1 MSELLKMACL
11 SLPGRKHSD
20 KGQPNED
27 ACLCQNNNGVH
38 VVCLSDGAG
47 GSRYTCAAMGAQ
59 SVTRTVTE
67 LLTKHFDAFYHDVRE
82 NVIRSILITAIQ
94 SELAILANDNQIDG
108 IEKLSATMLFCAVK
122 DTRMI
127 CGHIGDGL
135 IARVSSSGIVPITL
149 PQNGEN
155 TGSTFFVTFPDA
167 QDYLRVIKTTT
178 DDVHAIVLMT
188 DGLTEMVYDPSAYLV
203 RPVVASLVEL
213 ADLPDEERDEQI
225 KDTIQK
231 FVINPSK
238 ISDDATIGILYF
250 MGTDIPDASRFPS
263 EKPMPNADYK
273 DVMRNVQLELLPR
286 VKLAR
291 SIVNR
296 NGKATTCAENGA
308 PGGQTAEIIEST
320 ADEQGSD
327 RDPKKTMNKKP
338 FKRKYLWLMA
348 GLTAVALIIALY
360 VYFVK

>member
-1 MSELLKMACL
+1 MPELLKMACL

-27 ACLCQNNNGVH
+27 ACFCQNNNGVH

-47 GSRYTCAAMGAQ
+47 GSRYTSASMGSQ
-59 SVTRTVTE
+59 SVTRTVTD

-94 SELAILANDNQIDG
+94 SELAILANEHQIDG
-108 IEKLSATMLFCAVK
+108 IEKLSATMMFCAVK

-135 IARVSSSGIVPITL
+135 IARVSGSGIVPITL

-188 DGLTEMVYDPSAYLV
+188 DGLTEMVYDPSAYLI
-203 RPVVASLVEL
+203 RPVVASLAEL
-213 ADLPDEERDEQI
+213 ADLPDDERDEQI
-225 KDTIQK
+225 KDTIQQ

-250 MGTDIPDASRFPS
+250 TGTEVPDASKFPS

-291 SIVNR
+291 SIVHR
-296 NGKATTCAENGA
+296 NGNATTCE
-308 PGGQTAEIIEST
+308 EHKDS
-320 ADEQGSD
+320 SD
-327 RDPKKTMNKKP
+327 RAVEMSGEQATKSDQRKPGQHKP

-348 GLTAVALIIALY
+348 GLMAVALIIALY